1 MTGPVGESE
10 EVCRSLT
17 FNLTRCLTLKGGR
30 RIPVASRI
38 PPRAGV
44 KTTSD
49 KEERFSQK
57 GDGEEAVHERRGST
71 KEAQYIMMS
80 TEKKPPDMR
89 NDLYKTR
96 RRTRIDRIRI

>member
-1 MTGPVGESE
+1 MEFHPRVTLRFSK
-10 EVCRSLT
+10 SSSDLT
-17 FNLTRCLTLKGGR
+17 PPQQQSCGG
-30 RIPVASRI
+30 IPVASRI

-71 KEAQYIMMS
+71 KEAQYIMMA
-80 TEKKPPDMR
+80 TEKKPPDMQ

-96 RRTRIDRIRI
+96 RRTRIDRIRM